1 MNIYVDAKEIK
12 RGLFLI
18 GYCDEMFDGAC
29 KLIRVNG
36 SASAENEALEFAYSV
51 FGDSAIYYSD
61 FSGNV
66 GRYGCIWI
74 ERNMNICDVYLRIN
88 QGYYSPGS
96 TRNA

>member
-88 QGYYSPGS
+88 QGYCSPGS
-96 TRNA
+96 TRSA

>member
-36 SASAENEALEFAYSV
+36 SASAENEALDFAYSV
-51 FGDSAIYYSD
+51 CLSY
-61 FSGNV
+61 
-66 GRYGCIWI
+66 
-74 ERNMNICDVYLRIN
+74 
-88 QGYYSPGS
+88 
-96 TRNA
+96 

>member
-66 GRYGCIWI
+66 GRYREIG
-74 ERNMNICDVYLRIN
+74 RAHV
-88 QGYYSPGS
+88 
-96 TRNA
+96 

>member
-18 GYCDEMFDGAC
+18 GYCDEMFDGDC

-88 QGYYSPGS
+88 
-96 TRNA
+96 TRNQVLYEVF

>member
-29 KLIRVNG
+29 KLIKVNG

-74 ERNMNICDVYLRIN
+74 ERNMNICDIYLRIN
-88 QGYYSPGS
+88 
-96 TRNA
+96 TRN

>member
-88 QGYYSPGS
+88 HGYCSPGS
-96 TRNA
+96 TSNA